1 MLHLKRIFISIE
13 LSSPKIV
20 DEEIL
25 SLICY
30 FFLNLKEILKS
41 IWFHDKKIKKNL
53 KFLFCSTFKLSF
65 INIIII
71 NMNNDFK
78 NNEGNIAGHNADY
91 ARTTIK
97 NILYKKIAFLIKW

>member
-13 LSSPKIV
+13 LSSLKIV

-41 IWFHDKKIKKNL
+41 IRLRDKKNL

-78 NNEGNIAGHNADY
+78 NNEGNIADHNADY

-97 NILYKKIAFLIKW
+97 NILYKKITFLIK